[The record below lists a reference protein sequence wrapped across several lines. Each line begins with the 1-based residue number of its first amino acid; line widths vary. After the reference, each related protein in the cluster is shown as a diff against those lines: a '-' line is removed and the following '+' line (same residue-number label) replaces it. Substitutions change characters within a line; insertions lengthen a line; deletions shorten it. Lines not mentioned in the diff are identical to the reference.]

1 MQGPTLPRW
10 DPEGGTPPPHLQVGP
25 SAGEETCPHLPPY
38 LQVDRDLRR
47 QGRWGWGDYG
57 TYSLRCTRTVGTV
70 LAPDAPRR
78 WSDCTFP
85 PYRRRPADGQPPA
98 SRRYLASVPGT
109 PRRGDPDVFRLTLG
123 CPPKE
128 NRKKTRQILN
138 RKRES
143 AAFRNSAPQFFDPHP
158 PLPLGPQRCPLGTL
172 ATVRGTTAAVAPQ
185 DCNGRAA
192 VHGALAPDRPVHTAV
207 PREHSPN
214 QYM

>member
-1 MQGPTLPRW
+1 MRDLFLTVHPHCRDGSGARR
-10 DPEGGTPPPHLQVGP
+10 TPALVGLHLQVP
-25 SAGEETCPHLPPY
+25 C
-38 LQVDRDLRR
+38 RR
-47 QGRWGWGDYG
+47 
-57 TYSLRCTRTVGTV
+57 C
-70 LAPDAPRR
+70 
-78 WSDCTFP
+78 
-85 PYRRRPADGQPPA
+85 PADGQPPA
-98 SRRYLASVPGT
+98 SPGT
-109 PRRGDPDVFRLTLG
+109 SRVSLEPHAVATQTLSVSLLG
-123 CPPKE
+123 AP
-128 NRKKTRQILN
+128 RKKTRKKTGHVLN
-138 RKRES
+138 RNRKS